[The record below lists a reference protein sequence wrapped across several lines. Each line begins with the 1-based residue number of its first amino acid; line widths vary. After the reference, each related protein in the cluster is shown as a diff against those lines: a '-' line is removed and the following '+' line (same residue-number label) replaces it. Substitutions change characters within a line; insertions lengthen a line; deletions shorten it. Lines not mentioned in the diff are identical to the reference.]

1 MEKLKQ
7 TKLLALTIIVLML
20 AAIFQLPVMADT
32 KDNVILEKAE
42 GYLIYYKDICNNEFE
57 FAFSNDS
64 AENVENLVFK
74 SSAKDSTSEGALNI
88 AYVDQALKDTYFND
102 VTKSTYLWIRNLNDE
117 MLVTADKIDLSKA
130 LNDDMIEV
138 VNDTTKRIKVDTTQK
153 NQKEEM
159 IDGVKTTITVGK
171 VVIDEPKQDAKYYYQ
186 LIPVDA
192 ENAEATELFNLA
204 EQLKTEIT
212 GTYESLSLSKK
223 FYDLYQQLMPDAR
236 GWTLVENNEILQPEE
251 ARKDDKYIVYLK
263 EETDPNTYVV
273 DAKFLVC
280 DYTPEEGVDQTTVEE
295 IVKLPVTF
303 DSGTIL
309 FITLGI
315 IVLALVIV
323 AIIKR
328 TNKKE
333 ENK

>member
-1 MEKLKQ
+1 MKNLKQ
-7 TKLLALTIIVLML
+7 TKVLALIILVLML
-20 AAIFQLPVMADT
+20 ATIFQLPVMAET
-32 KDNVILEKAE
+32 KDNVILEKAD

-64 AENVENLVFK
+64 AESTDSLIFR

-102 VTKSTYLWIRNLNDE
+102 ATKSTYIWIRNAENS
-117 MLVTADKIDLSKA
+117 MLVTADKVDLDKA
-130 LNDDMIEV
+130 LNDDMIDV
-138 VNDTTKRIKVDTTQK
+138 VNNTTKRIKVDTTQK
-153 NQKEEM
+153 SQKEEM

-171 VVIDEPKQDAKYYYQ
+171 VIIDEPKQDTKYYYQ

-204 EQLKTEIT
+204 EQLKSEVK

-223 FYDLYQQLMPDAR
+223 FYDLYQQLMPETK

-251 ARKDDKYIVYLK
+251 AREDDKYIVYLK
-263 EETDPNTYVV
+263 EETDPNTYTV

-280 DYTPEEGVDQTTVEE
+280 DYKTMNDVDKTTVEE
-295 IVKLPVTF
+295 VVKLPVTF

-315 IVLALVIV
+315 IVLALVVV

-328 TNKKE
+328 TSKKD

>member
-20 AAIFQLPVMADT
+20 ATIFQLPVMADT
-32 KDNVILEKAE
+32 KDNVILKKAN
-42 GYLIYYKDICNNEFE
+42 GYLIYYKGICNNEFE

-88 AYVDQALKDTYFND
+88 AYVDQTLKDTYFND
-102 VTKSTYLWIRNLNDE
+102 ATKSTYLWIRNLNDE

-138 VNDTTKRIKVDTTQK
+138 VNNTTKRIKVDTTQK
-153 NQKEEM
+153 NKKEEM

-212 GTYESLSLSKK
+212 GTYESLSLSKR
-223 FYDLYQQLMPDAR
+223 FYDLYQQLMPDAS

-263 EETDPNTYVV
+263 EETDPNTYTV

-280 DYTPEEGVDQTTVEE
+280 DYTPEEGVVKTTVEE
-295 IVKLPVTF
+295 VVKLPVTF

-315 IVLALVIV
+315 IVLALVVV

-328 TNKKE
+328 TSKKD

>member
-1 MEKLKQ
+1 MKKLKQ

-88 AYVDQALKDTYFND
+88 AYVNQALKDTYFND

-138 VNDTTKRIKVDTTQK
+138 VN
-153 NQKEEM
+153 N
-159 IDGVKTTITVGK
+159 TITVGK
-171 VVIDEPKQDAKYYYQ
+171 VVIDEPKQDSKYYYQ
-186 LIPVDA
+186 LVKVDEA
-192 ENAEATELFNLA
+192 NAEATELFNLA

-328 TNKKE
+328 TNKKD

>member
-1 MEKLKQ
+1 MKKLKQ

-32 KDNVILEKAE
+32 KDNVILKKAE

-88 AYVDQALKDTYFND
+88 AYVDQTLKDTYFND
-102 VTKSTYLWIRNLNDE
+102 ATKSTYLWIRNLNDE

-130 LNDDMIEV
+130 LNDDMIDV
-138 VNDTTKRIKVDTTQK
+138 VNNTTKRIKVDTTQK

-263 EETDPNTYVV
+263 EETDPNTYTV

-309 FITLGI
+309 FIALGI

-328 TNKKE
+328 TNKKD

>member
-1 MEKLKQ
+1 MKNLKQ
-7 TKLLALTIIVLML
+7 TKILALIVLVLML
-20 AAIFQLPVMADT
+20 ATIFQLPVMAET
-32 KDNVILEKAE
+32 KDNVILEKAD

-64 AENVENLVFK
+64 AESTDSLIFR

-102 VTKSTYLWIRNLNDE
+102 ATKSTYIWIRNAENS
-117 MLVTADKIDLSKA
+117 MLVTADKVDLDKA
-130 LNDDMIEV
+130 LNDDMIDV
-138 VNDTTKRIKVDTTQK
+138 VNNTTKRIKVDTTQK
-153 NQKEEM
+153 SQKEEM

-171 VVIDEPKQDAKYYYQ
+171 VIIDEPKQDTKYYYQ

-204 EQLKTEIT
+204 EQLKSEVK

-223 FYDLYQQLMPDAR
+223 FYDLYQQLMPETK

-263 EETDPNTYVV
+263 EETDPNTYTV

-280 DYTPEEGVDQTTVEE
+280 DYTPEEGVVKTTVEE
-295 IVKLPVTF
+295 VVKLPVTF

-315 IVLALVIV
+315 IVLALVVV

-328 TNKKE
+328 TSKKD

>member
-1 MEKLKQ
+1 MKKLKQ

-88 AYVDQALKDTYFND
+88 AYVNQALKDTYFND

-117 MLVTADKIDLSKA
+117 MLVTADKVDLNKA
-130 LNDDMIEV
+130 LSDEMIEV
-138 VNDTTKRIKVDTTQK
+138 VNNTTKRIKVDTTQK
-153 NQKEEM
+153 SQKEEM
-159 IDGVKTTITVGK
+159 TDGVKTTITVGK
-171 VVIDEPKQDAKYYYQ
+171 VVINEPKQDAKYYYQ
-186 LIPVDA
+186 LVKVDEA
-192 ENAEATELFNLA
+192 NAEATELFNLA
-204 EQLKTEIT
+204 EQLKTEVT
-212 GTYESLSLSKK
+212 GTYESLSLSQK
-223 FYDLYQQLMPDAR
+223 FYNLYQQLMPGVR
-236 GWTLVENNEILQPEE
+236 EWTLVENNEILQPEE

-263 EETDPNTYVV
+263 EETDPNTNLV

-280 DYTPEEGVDQTTVEE
+280 DYTPEEGVDKTTVEE

-328 TNKKE
+328 TNKKD